1 MQPKD
6 GLMTPAREE
15 VLHKVPP
22 QNLEAEQAVLGA
34 VLLENGAFPK
44 VLENIKEKHFYRE
57 AHRKIFLAM
66 QDLFERNEPIDLLTL
81 TDRLRKHSS
90 LEEVGGEAYLAALV
104 DAVPTAAGAVHH
116 SRLVKEKAL
125 LRDLI
130 SAATEIIARGY
141 EGTDEVESFIDQ
153 AERVIFEISQDR
165 ISQSFVSMNDVLKS
179 TFKTIEEL
187 YERKELVTGVP
198 THFTDFDRLTAGLQ
212 PSDLI
217 IIAGRPSMGKTAFAL
232 SIAQNVGTQ
241 SKLPVGVFSLEMSRE
256 QLVIRLLC
264 SLARIDIQRL
274 RTGFLE
280 KNDWPRLTTAAGK
293 LAEAPIYI
301 DDSAALTAL
310 DIRARSRRLHAERGL
325 SLIVVD
331 YLQLIRGRGR
341 IENRQ
346 QEITEITRSLKELAK
361 ELNVPVIALSQLSR
375 QVEQREGHR
384 PQLADLRESGA
395 IEQDADVVAF
405 IYRPEV
411 YERDDDRRR
420 ELEGEAE
427 IIVAKQRNG
436 PIGNIPVSFI
446 KEYARFESRVGHE
459 YHEPMDEPVPF

>member
-1 MQPKD
+1 
-6 GLMTPAREE
+6 MTPAAPEL
-15 VLHKVPP
+15 LHKVPP
-22 QNLEAEQAVLGA
+22 QNVEAEQAVLGA
-34 VLLENGAFPK
+34 VLLDNSAFPK
-44 VLENIKEKHFYRE
+44 VLEAIRDKHFYRE
-57 AHRKIFLAM
+57 AHRKIFTAM
-66 QDLFERNEPIDLLTL
+66 ADLFERNEPIDLLTL
-81 TDRLRKHSS
+81 TDRLRKNVS
-90 LEEVGGEAYLAALV
+90 LEEVGGESYLAALV
-104 DAVPTAAGAVHH
+104 DAVPTAAGVSHH
-116 SRLVKEKAL
+116 ARLVKEKAL

-130 SAATEIIARGY
+130 SAATEIVAQGY
-141 EGTDEVESFIDQ
+141 EATEEVETFIDN

-165 ISQSFVSMNDVLKS
+165 ISQSFVSMSDVLKS

-198 THFTDFDRLTAGLQ
+198 AGFTDFDRLTAGLQ

-217 IIAGRPSMGKTAFAL
+217 IVAGRPSMGKTSFAL

-241 SKLPVGVFSLEMSRE
+241 NKLPVGVFSLEMSKE
-256 QLVIRLLC
+256 QVVIRLLC
-264 SLARIDIQRL
+264 ALARIDIQKL
-274 RTGFLE
+274 RTGFLD

-310 DIRARSRRLHAERGL
+310 DIRARARRLKAERGL

-331 YLQLIRGRGR
+331 YLQLVRGRGR
-341 IENRQ
+341 VENRQ

-361 ELNVPVIALSQLSR
+361 ELRLPVMALSQLSR
-375 QVEQREGHR
+375 QVEHREGHR

-411 YERDDDRRR
+411 YERDEEKRQ
-420 ELEGEAE
+420 EIEGKAE
-427 IIVAKQRNG
+427 IIIAKQRNG
-436 PIGNIPVSFI
+436 PVGTVETAFI
-446 KEYARFESRVGHE
+446 KEYARFESIARHE
-459 YHEPMDEPVPF
+459 YSESVDEPVPF

>member
-1 MQPKD
+1 
-6 GLMTPAREE
+6 MTPEEE
-15 VLHKVPP
+15 VIHRVPP

-34 VLLENGAFPK
+34 VLLDNAAIPK
-44 VLENIKEKHFYRE
+44 VLEMIRERHFYRE
-57 AHRKIFLAM
+57 AHRKIFSAM
-66 QDLFERNEPIDLLTL
+66 LGLFERNEAIDLLTL
-81 TDRLRKHSS
+81 TDRLRKDAN
-90 LEEVGGEAYLAALV
+90 LEAVGGEAYLAALV
-104 DAVPTAAGAVHH
+104 DAVPTAAGVGPHAK
-116 SRLVKEKAL
+116 LVKEKAL

-130 SAATEIIARGY
+130 SAATEIVAQGY
-141 EGTDEVESFIDQ
+141 EGTEEVETFIDQ

-165 ISQSFVSMNDVLKS
+165 ISQSFLSMSDVLKS

-187 YERKELVTGVP
+187 YERKEMVTGVA
-198 THFTDFDRLTAGLQ
+198 TGFTDFDRLTAGLQ

-217 IIAGRPSMGKTAFAL
+217 IVAGRPSMGKTSFAL

-241 SKLPVGVFSLEMSRE
+241 SRLPVGIFSLEMSKE

-264 SLARIDIQRL
+264 SLARIDIQKL

-280 KNDWPRLTTAAGK
+280 KGDWPRLTTAAGK

-310 DIRARSRRLHAERGL
+310 DIRARARRLKAERGL
-325 SLIVVD
+325 SLIIVD
-331 YLQLIRGRGR
+331 YLQLLRGRGR
-341 IENRQ
+341 VENRQ
-346 QEITEITRSLKELAK
+346 QEITDISRSLKELAK
-361 ELNVPVIALSQLSR
+361 ELTIPVIALSQLSR

-411 YERDDDRRR
+411 YERDEERRR
-420 ELEGEAE
+420 EIEGEAE
-427 IIVAKQRNG
+427 VIIAKQRNG
-436 PIGNIPVSFI
+436 PIDRVPVSFV
-446 KEYARFESRVGHE
+446 KNYARFENLSRHE
-459 YHEPMDEPVPF
+459 YAEPSEAVDESVPF

>member
-1 MQPKD
+1 
-6 GLMTPAREE
+6 MTSPEQE
-15 VLHKVPP
+15 LLHKVPP

-34 VLLENGAFPK
+34 ILLDNAAFPK
-44 VLENIKEKHFYRE
+44 ALEVIKERQFYRE
-57 AHRKIFLAM
+57 AHRKIFASM
-66 QDLFERNEPIDLLTL
+66 SDLFERNEPVDLLTL
-81 TDRLRKHSS
+81 SDRLRKNAS
-90 LEEVGGEAYLAALV
+90 LEEVGGESYLAALV
-104 DAVPTAAGAVHH
+104 DAVPTAAGVTHH
-116 SRLVKEKAL
+116 ARLVKEKAL

-130 SAATEIIARGY
+130 SAAGGIIERSY
-141 EGTDEVESFIDQ
+141 EGMEDAETFVDE

-165 ISQSFVSMNDVLKS
+165 ISQSFVSMSEVLKS

-198 THFTDFDRLTAGLQ
+198 AGFIDFDRLTAGLQ
-212 PSDLI
+212 PSDLV

-241 SKLPVGVFSLEMSRE
+241 NNLPVGVFSLEMSKE

-264 SLARIDIQRL
+264 ALARLDIQKL
-274 RTGFLE
+274 RTGFLD

-310 DIRARSRRLHAERGL
+310 DIRARARRLKAEKGL
-325 SLIVVD
+325 SLLIVD

-341 IENRQ
+341 VENRQ
-346 QEITEITRSLKELAK
+346 QEITEITRGLKELAK
-361 ELNVPVIALSQLSR
+361 ELSIPVIALSQLSR
-375 QVEQREGHR
+375 QVEHREGRR

-395 IEQDADVVAF
+395 IEQDADLVVF

-411 YERDDDRRR
+411 YETNEEKRR
-420 ELEGEAE
+420 EIEGEAE
-427 IIVAKQRNG
+427 IIIAKQRNG
-436 PIGNIPVSFI
+436 PIGNISLSFI
-446 KEYARFESRVGHE
+446 KEYARFESIARQE
-459 YHEPMDEPVPF
+459 YAEPSEPVDEAVPF

>member
-1 MQPKD
+1 
-6 GLMTPAREE
+6 MTPTQEE
-15 VLHKVPP
+15 ILHKVPP

-34 VLLENGAFPK
+34 VLLENGAFAK

-104 DAVPTAAGAVHH
+104 DAVPTAAGATHH

-141 EGTDEVESFIDQ
+141 EGTDEVENFIDQ

-361 ELNVPVIALSQLSR
+361 ELNVPVVALSQLSR

-411 YERDDDRRR
+411 YERDDERRR
-420 ELEGEAE
+420 ELAGEAE

-459 YHEPMDEPVPF
+459 YPEPADEPVPF

>member
-1 MQPKD
+1 
-6 GLMTPAREE
+6 MTPTQEE

-34 VLLENGAFPK
+34 VLLENGAFAK
-44 VLENIKEKHFYRE
+44 ILENIKEKHFYRE

-81 TDRLRKHSS
+81 TDRLRKNSS

-130 SAATEIIARGY
+130 SAATEIITRGY
-141 EGTDEVESFIDQ
+141 EGTDEVENFIDQ

-361 ELNVPVIALSQLSR
+361 ELNLPVVALSQLSR

-411 YERDDDRRR
+411 YERDDEKRR
-420 ELEGEAE
+420 EL
-427 IIVAKQRNG
+427 
-436 PIGNIPVSFI
+436 
-446 KEYARFESRVGHE
+446 GHE
-459 YHEPMDEPVPF
+459 YHEPADEPVPF